1 MVVIVVLQ
9 FAIASSQVERISAI
23 FCCSGSG
30 GIGMSRFLI
39 ISADKLPCPSVDE
52 QNAIAEVLEIAEQEL
67 KSYETKLEALQL
79 QKKGLMQQLLTGK
92 IRVNVK

>member
-1 MVVIVVLQ
+1 MYGIRDGKQ
-9 FAIASSQVERISAI
+9 ISFKDFAT
-23 FCCSGSG
+23 
-30 GIGMSRFLI
+30 L
-39 ISADKLPCPSVDE
+39 KLPCPSVDE